1 MHTSLSP
8 EFAQSPLGQQAQ
20 GLIAKCVHCGFC
32 NATCP
37 TYQLLGDE
45 LDGPRGRIYLMKE
58 MFEGK
63 PVSAITQ
70 KHLDRCLTCRAC
82 ETTCPSGVQYSQL
95 LDLGR
100 RAIEER
106 VERPLK
112 DRIKR
117 KALVEIVARPTV
129 FKQLYRA
136 GQTIKPVLPTAL
148 KNKLHND
155 SGVLNSLPIREHARK
170 MLVLGGCVQPTLAPT
185 TNIAAAR
192 VLDHLEIQLITASQA
207 GCCGAVRHHA
217 GDKAGA
223 QDDARKNIDAWW
235 PYIES
240 KQIEAIIMTASG
252 CGAEVQD
259 YDRLLKDDPAYA
271 EKAEK
276 VAQLCTDIS
285 VVIQNE
291 LGSRQDLP
299 ALKQSIRVAVQ
310 EPCTFQHALRK
321 KASIASILQRL
332 GYETTPV
339 ADSHLCCGSAG
350 TYSIL
355 QPKISKQLRKRK
367 LDNLMAGN
375 PALIA
380 SANIGCQTHLQE
392 ASLIPV
398 QHWIELVDRVYTQEQ
413 TH

>member
-8 EFAQSPLGQQAQ
+8 EFTQSPLGQQAKE
-20 GLIAKCVHCGFC
+20 LIAKCVHCGFC

-100 RAIEER
+100 RALEER

-112 DRIKR
+112 ERIKR
-117 KALVEIVARPTV
+117 KALVELVARPTV
-129 FKQLYRA
+129 FKQFYRVGRA
-136 GQTIKPVLPTAL
+136 IKPILPSTL
-148 KNKLHND
+148 QNKLHTETG
-155 SGVLNSLPIREHARK
+155 SLNSTVVKQHARK
-170 MLVLGGCVQPTLAPT
+170 MLVLGGCVQPTLAPN
-185 TNIAAAR
+185 TNLAAAR
-192 VLDHLEIQLITASQA
+192 VLDHLGIQLITAPEA

-217 GDKAGA
+217 GDKTGA
-223 QDDARKNIDAWW
+223 QNDARKNIDAWW
-235 PYIES
+235 PFIES
-240 KQIEAIIMTASG
+240 KQVEAIIMTASG
-252 CGAEVQD
+252 CGSEVQD
-259 YDRLLKDDPAYA
+259 YGRLLNDDPSYA
-271 EKAEK
+271 EKAAT
-276 VAQLCTDIS
+276 VADLCTDIS

-291 LGSRQDLP
+291 LAQRNDLP
-299 ALKQSIRVAVQ
+299 TLQVAVRVAVQ

-321 KASIASILQRL
+321 KGSITSILQKL

-355 QPKISKQLRKRK
+355 QPKISHQLRKRK
-367 LDNLMAGN
+367 LDNLMAGS
-375 PALIA
+375 PAIIA

-392 ASLIPV
+392 TSVIPV
-398 QHWIELVDRVYTQEQ
+398 QHWIELVDRAYTQET